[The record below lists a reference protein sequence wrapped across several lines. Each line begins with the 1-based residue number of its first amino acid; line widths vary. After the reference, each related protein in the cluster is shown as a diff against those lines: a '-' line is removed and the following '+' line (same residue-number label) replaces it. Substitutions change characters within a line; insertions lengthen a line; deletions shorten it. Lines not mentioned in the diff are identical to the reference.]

1 MPNISIRLDRV
12 DGQDAL
18 KQVEHAMNQVGF
30 ADELTI
36 IMESVNARHSDE
48 ISDLLAKNH
57 FDFQPVGSHDGNEYI
72 LKARRTAKRV

>member
-12 DGQDAL
+12 DGRDAI

-30 ADELTI
+30 EDELTI
-36 IMESVNARHSDE
+36 IMEAVDAHHSDE
-48 ISDLLAKNH
+48 ISDLLEKHH

-72 LKARRTAKRV
+72 VKARKTAKRI